1 MTDNS
6 ITVQGVNDF
15 LTDVN
20 ALRAHGGGDCPEY
33 GMTAILQAIE
43 LIDGI
48 DRENVQNKGKHNLIV
63 LTDASA
69 KDESLYQQVIANAT
83 AQDKPDVT
91 VHFFYSGNGCG
102 AEGFGHY
109 EDVRNDTG
117 GFSVE
122 QNNAA
127 NFEQFTE
134 FIVDSYD
141 SSSGSIISS
150 LKPCQNFQI
159 SHFVSRFSCLIET
172 SSSSITITKPDN
184 SNLDITTFANSF
196 GVYKDTN
203 PQPGNWRAC
212 VFSGTLQLSLTYSVS
227 LELDIDYLKENKDGA
242 FLPTNHLP
250 YACKLEIITIS
261 KMINFYF
268 R

>member
-83 AQDKPDVT
+83 AQDKLDVT
-91 VHFFYSGNGCG
+91 VHFFYSGSGCG
-102 AEGFGHY
+102 AEGFGIMKIL
-109 EDVRNDTG
+109 EM
-117 GFSVE
+117 
-122 QNNAA
+122 
-127 NFEQFTE
+127 
-134 FIVDSYD
+134 IPVDSVWNK
-141 SSSGSIISS
+141 IMPPTLNS
-150 LKPCQNFQI
+150 LQN
-159 SHFVSRFSCLIET
+159 SLLI
-172 SSSSITITKPDN
+172 P
-184 SNLDITTFANSF
+184 
-196 GVYKDTN
+196 
-203 PQPGNWRAC
+203 
-212 VFSGTLQLSLTYSVS
+212 
-227 LELDIDYLKENKDGA
+227 
-242 FLPTNHLP
+242 
-250 YACKLEIITIS
+250 
-261 KMINFYF
+261 MIQVVVVK
-268 R
+268 